1 MNIIDLLSTSEFKC
15 TTNTIIQVGYI
26 DKNRDIFVKRL
37 SHFKTGIYAI
47 DALERQRRE
56 IISEHILTEL
66 KKTIRQAN
74 KTTTVLLNDA
84 NAFLNNIL
92 EKTSKELHL
101 HPHKKEKEARFNF

>member
-15 TTNTIIQVGYI
+15 TRNTAIQVGYI
-26 DKNRDIFVKRL
+26 DKNRDIFIKRL

-56 IISEHILTEL
+56 I
-66 KKTIRQAN
+66 QAN

-92 EKTSKELHL
+92 DKTSKELHL